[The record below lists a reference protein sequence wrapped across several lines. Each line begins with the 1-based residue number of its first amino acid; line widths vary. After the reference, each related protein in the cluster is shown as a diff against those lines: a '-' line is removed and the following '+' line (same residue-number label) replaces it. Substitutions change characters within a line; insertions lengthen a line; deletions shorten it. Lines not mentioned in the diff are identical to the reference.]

1 VLASSGISPKLCSL
15 LLALCFTHG
24 DHRNNFK
31 MATKLSVEE
40 VLNKVLENNADTN
53 QAQIRSENDD
63 ESSNILTQHEKR
75 EPGIP
80 SHVVVIEQKCW
91 EGC

>member
-15 LLALCFTHG
+15 LLTLCGTHG

-53 QAQIRSENDD
+53 QAQIRSEN
-63 ESSNILTQHEKR
+63 ESSNVLTQHEKR

-80 SHVVVIEQKCW
+80 SHVVFIEQKCW
-91 EGC
+91 KGC